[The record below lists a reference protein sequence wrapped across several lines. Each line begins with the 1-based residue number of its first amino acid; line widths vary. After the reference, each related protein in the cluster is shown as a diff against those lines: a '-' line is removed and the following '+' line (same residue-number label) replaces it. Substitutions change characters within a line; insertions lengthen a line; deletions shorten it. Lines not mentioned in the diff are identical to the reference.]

1 MTDYEGAAP
10 PTDLSEGWKPDPTG
24 ASDFRWW
31 DGVAWTERVG
41 AKQKSTPSAAGPNRV
56 CPHCGALSQTNAS
69 KCPSCGKGY
78 KKRTGLK
85 IAAAIIAVGLVGIIG
100 CSVLLVGGANE
111 VADEIDAELAKNAIT
126 RAQFDALEIGMT
138 QAEVRASTGKPPVDR
153 QRFESEGFLSE
164 EPTTSSCIYY
174 NEAGGEFLEI
184 YQLCFDEGKL
194 TSKNDY

>member
-1 MTDYEGAAP
+1 M
-10 PTDLSEGWKPDPTG
+10 
-24 ASDFRWW
+24 
-31 DGVAWTERVG
+31 
-41 AKQKSTPSAAGPNRV
+41 
-56 CPHCGALSQTNAS
+56 SQTSAS

-85 IAAAIIAVGLVGIIG
+85 IFAAIVAAGLVGIIG

-111 VADEIDAELAKNAIT
+111 VADELDAEQAKSAIT

-138 QAEVRASTGKPPVDR
+138 QAEVRASTGKPPADR
-153 QRFESEGFLSE
+153 QSFESEDFLSE

-174 NEAGGEFLEI
+174 NKAGGEFLDT
-184 YQLCFDEGKL
+184 YQLCFDDGKL